1 MKDAGR
7 DEAIREQVRQYYARR
22 AVESECGC
30 QPAGSEACCTS
41 GYPIGLLEQVPGAAG
56 VPSLGC
62 ADPVSAV
69 ALQPGEVVLDL
80 GSGAGLDCFL
90 AARRVGPEGKVI
102 GVDMTDEMLTRAR
115 NRAQELGLGN
125 VEFRRGLIEA
135 LPLEAASVDVV
146 LSNCVINLSPDK
158 PAVLHEIA
166 RVLRPGGRLV
176 VDDIVTRGVMAKE
189 LRLLADSWAACLAG
203 ALTVDEYAAGLVEAG
218 LEAVVIRP
226 ADGRDLAEVPGGVP
240 FSALITACKPGEPRS
255 PAG

>member
-7 DEAIREQVRQYYARR
+7 GEAIREQVRQYYAWR
-22 AVESECGC
+22 ATESECGC

-41 GYPIGLLEQVPGAAG
+41 GYPIDLLEQVPGAMG

-62 ADPVSAV
+62 ADPVSA
-69 ALQPGEVVLDL
+69 AGLQPGEVVLDL

-90 AARRVGPEGKVI
+90 AARQVGHEGKVI
-102 GVDMTDEMLTRAR
+102 GVDMTDEMLTCAR
-115 NRAQELGLGN
+115 NQAEELGLSN

-135 LPLEAASVDVV
+135 LPLEAGSIDVV

-176 VDDIVTRGVMAKE
+176 VADIVTRSVMAKE
-189 LRLLADSWAACLAG
+189 LRLRTDSWAACIAG

-218 LEAVVIRP
+218 LEAVAIRP
-226 ADGRDLAEVPGGVP
+226 ADGRDLAEVPDGVP
-240 FSALITACKPGEPRS
+240 FSALITARRPLEVQPS
-255 PAG
+255 AS